1 MVFNIQFQIAGLII
15 LLLVAAL
22 YYKRRSVWIYTD
34 KIFGLFIATAF
45 VSVALDIASIFTINY
60 RAVLP
65 GIVNEVVCKIYIYS
79 LTWIAYVTFLYLMAD
94 LLRNNSTYSK
104 WFKLLTAIMLAIG
117 VAYIFLPIDY
127 HVDAIDRSIYT
138 LGAAVNFT
146 YAMCI
151 IILVITLISFFKFRT
166 DITDYRRKPVM
177 LIIISFLLAAIL
189 QFINNHLLIVTF
201 SVCVSILLIY
211 LFLENPSD
219 KMDDETKMY
228 NSSMLKSYVE
238 RQIICNEKYFIITS
252 TFGITNT
259 SKMTIAF
266 AEHLKTLENVQL
278 FRLGEARFAIS
289 GIANDDTFKRALNLV
304 EKLPE
309 QDFPVSNTTVS
320 LDIDA
325 YILKD
330 SNLVES
336 YDEAIYYI
344 NALLPLKKGIVY
356 VDENAIEDVKHR
368 NKIEETL
375 KWAIENDMFTV
386 YFQPIYSITEKRFIS
401 LEALVRLWDSD
412 GNFLPPDSFIPIA
425 EQNGMITEIDMMVL
439 RKVCRFINDTDPIQ
453 YGIKFIEVNLSVV
466 QCMQSGLA
474 SELKSVL
481 DNFGI
486 PFEYIHFEITETA
499 MANSKKSLF
508 DNMNKLI
515 GLGSAFFL
523 DDYGSGYA
531 NLNYLIELPFRAVKL
546 DKELVWSYFNTKKGE
561 IATKFAI
568 DMLKSLD
575 MEIVAEGIET
585 IDQLNKMKDFHI
597 EYIQGYYLSKPLCK
611 EDVIQFLIEHNNAI
625 A

>member
-1 MVFNIQFQIAGLII
+1 MVFNVQFQIAGLII

-45 VSVALDIASIFTINY
+45 VSVTLDIASIFTINY

-65 GIVNEVVCKIYIYS
+65 GIVIEVVCKIYLYS

-177 LIIISFLLAAIL
+177 LVIISFLLAAIL

-238 RQIICNEKYFIITS
+238 RQIICNEKYFIIVINLNSYNIITS

-289 GIANDDTFKRALNLV
+289 GIANDDTFKRALYLV

-336 YDEAIYYI
+336 YDEAIY
-344 NALLPLKKGIVY
+344 
-356 VDENAIEDVKHR
+356 E
-368 NKIEETL
+368 
-375 KWAIENDMFTV
+375 
-386 YFQPIYSITEKRFIS
+386 
-401 LEALVRLWDSD
+401 
-412 GNFLPPDSFIPIA
+412 
-425 EQNGMITEIDMMVL
+425 
-439 RKVCRFINDTDPIQ
+439 
-453 YGIKFIEVNLSVV
+453 
-466 QCMQSGLA
+466 
-474 SELKSVL
+474 
-481 DNFGI
+481 
-486 PFEYIHFEITETA
+486 
-499 MANSKKSLF
+499 
-508 DNMNKLI
+508 
-515 GLGSAFFL
+515 
-523 DDYGSGYA
+523 
-531 NLNYLIELPFRAVKL
+531 
-546 DKELVWSYFNTKKGE
+546 
-561 IATKFAI
+561 
-568 DMLKSLD
+568 
-575 MEIVAEGIET
+575 
-585 IDQLNKMKDFHI
+585 
-597 EYIQGYYLSKPLCK
+597 
-611 EDVIQFLIEHNNAI
+611 
-625 A
+625 